1 MKKNTKITATQN
13 TTDNAAHT
21 SCPSIGETL
30 PASDILICEVVSI
43 SRSAKQFPRKIRG
56 PLKITWFCLRLLD
69 VSLMPQAMLP
79 PYRRYSTCNSP
90 RRTKIIQLNAS
101 AFNKELA
108 VNCNWMLRKS
118 TRCKKYPVMNPL
130 LICWSYRCFWEKKVD
145 IPHLSYNHPLA
156 FTVPIVFPMQTSLH
170 CKANWILNIYI

>member
-79 PYRRYSTCNSP
+79 SYRRYSTCNSP
-90 RRTKIIQLNAS
+90 RRTKIIQWNVS

-108 VNCNWMLRKS
+108 VNWTLRKS

-130 LICWSYRCFWEKKVD
+130 ICWFVGVIDASGRKK
-145 IPHLSYNHPLA
+145 
-156 FTVPIVFPMQTSLH
+156 
-170 CKANWILNIYI
+170 